1 MSNSIYMNVYDM
13 VSNEKTKIGA
23 RAFDVLNREGIADII
38 CCNDVFWFE
47 HYQIGN
53 DCPNAVYD
61 YLIRFIKRNFCVKY
75 IGELNTH

>member
-1 MSNSIYMNVYDM
+1 MSNSIYMKVYDM

-23 RAFDVLNREGIADII
+23 RAFDVLDREGIADII
-38 CCNDVFWFE
+38 CRDGVFWFE

-61 YLIRFIKRNFCVKY
+61 YLIRFIKRNFGVKY
-75 IGELNTH
+75 IGELTAN